1 MNCRRVGGGS
11 LCISSIKTMRA
22 LAEKI
27 AQITNRETKI
37 EFIDSP
43 RANVGNSQQIKT
55 MRNIIA
61 GCVCV
66 CVCEAMHVTLFA
78 FTQPGILMKYAIKF

>member
-1 MNCRRVGGGS
+1 MNCRRVGGGR

-61 GCVCV
+61 GCVS
-66 CVCEAMHVTLFA
+66 VCEAMHVTLFA